1 MKLKDFEREF
11 NIHTAFVLLIGVLIG
26 IISLFAVQSINF
38 LFGIFTYLMW
48 VGVSLLLF
56 LKTTKRFKWNL
67 YKSKE

>member
-11 NIHTAFVLLIGVLIG
+11 NIHTAFVFLIGVLIG
-26 IISLFAVQSINF
+26 MISLFTVQSINY

-56 LKTTKRFKWNL
+56 LKTTNGGTI
-67 YKSKE
+67 